1 MRFTG
6 LTIAA
11 AAVILAMA
19 GCRKTPEGIIPPD
32 RMTDLI
38 IDMHK
43 AEGVVDMDYNNWGN
57 DSSKLLLRDAVYKRH
72 GADQAVVD
80 SSLAYYGRHI
90 EEYIKIYDEAIARLQ
105 DELDRSEAMG
115 NQNIQIAIAG
125 DSANAWPLAR
135 RMAISSV
142 SPAKVVAFALSRDEN
157 WQKGDYYT
165 WNAKIINAR
174 NQIKWLIGAE
184 YADGILEWNTAESA
198 EGNNAI
204 SLSLQT
210 DSTKEV
216 KRVFGYAVTAPTDN
230 DIVYIDS
237 ISLMR
242 ERVSRLNYQR
252 RNKQQRVVTIPAD
265 STESRK

>member
-1 MRFTG
+1 
-6 LTIAA
+6 
-11 AAVILAMA
+11 
-19 GCRKTPEGIIPPD
+19 
-32 RMTDLI
+32 
-38 IDMHK
+38 
-43 AEGVVDMDYNNWGN
+43 
-57 DSSKLLLRDAVYKRH
+57 
-72 GADQAVVD
+72 
-80 SSLAYYGRHI
+80 
-90 EEYIKIYDEAIARLQ
+90 
-105 DELDRSEAMG
+105 
-115 NQNIQIAIAG
+115 
-125 DSANAWPLAR
+125 
-135 RMAISSV
+135 
-142 SPAKVVAFALSRDEN
+142 
-157 WQKGDYYT
+157 YYT

-252 RNKQQRVVTIPAD
+252 RNKQQRVTPVPAD
-265 STESRK
+265 SIIPEK